1 MSHEYP
7 LATSAADAL
16 ERPEKAALTRAD
28 AEALAGD
35 MIVASLET
43 EWITPKDGDVIAIMD
58 KADAGPGKG
67 YVQRYEDAKG
77 APVLAVTY
85 WKLVKPKKAKA
96 KPKPKAK
103 QAAAPKPAEDH
114 TDDLYFRSGR
124 TKKSRRRVYVDPRQM
139 DLFLENKAET

>member
-7 LATSAADAL
+7 LATSAAAAL
-16 ERPEKAALTRAD
+16 ESPEKAALTRAE

-35 MIVASLET
+35 MVVASLET
-43 EWITPKDGDVIAIMD
+43 EWITPKEGDVIAIMD

-85 WKLVKPKKAKA
+85 WKLEKPKKVKA
-96 KPKPKAK
+96 KPKPKKAEAK
-103 QAAAPKPAEDH
+103 PAPAEDH

-124 TKKSRRRVYVDPRQM
+124 TKKSRRRVYVDPRQL
-139 DLFLENKAET
+139 DLFLENKPET